1 MNDRDDDEPQEN
13 VFVMKPPPTS
23 KTIDYAGKLNDQ
35 QYQAVMH
42 EKGNALVIAGAGSG
56 KTRVLTYRVTRLIE
70 AGLPPQAIMLVTFTK
85 KAAEEMTG
93 RVQKIVD
100 FPRGKLLSGTFHS
113 VANRFLRK
121 HAKLVGFEHNFTIL
135 DQGDAEQLMRRI
147 LGEVTGKKDP
157 EDKKRYPRPSNLVDM
172 YSRANNL
179 HLQLKEILAGFFP
192 QFIDL
197 EADIGH
203 MLARYV
209 EAKKKNNLMDF
220 DDLLIYFL
228 RLLRTEP
235 SNERIFK
242 QVRHLL
248 VDEYQDV
255 NQLQADI
262 VIELARRAD
271 SSMVVGDDAQSIYS
285 FRGASVRHMLDFEV
299 LLPDVKKYFLTEN
312 YRSTPQILNLANS
325 SIKHNKK
332 QFKKELKTRAKGG
345 GMPQVV
351 PCMDDDEESNF
362 ICQKVLEAAKGGTPF
377 HEQAVLFRAAFQSLI
392 LEKALLTYKI
402 PYAKRAG
409 LRFYETAHVKD
420 VLAFGLVV
428 QNPRNEI
435 AWSRILG
442 LYPGM
447 GPASVERVV
456 AALLESTNPLEGFS
470 TANLK
475 VELKGK
481 RVQADSIARLAS
493 LQAFYKGVA
502 IDGKTGTAIPAEKL
516 PKPDTFFDAVLKTY
530 EPLLKDKYENADD
543 RLLELREFVNIAGKY
558 PTLHELLEEIAISE
572 TFVGETTRQAGKA
585 KDEKPLVL
593 STIHQ
598 AKGLEWDAVYVI
610 GAAETLLPHAL
621 SMDHPDEIEEER
633 RLFYV
638 ASTRAR
644 KELYFT
650 YAQSRWSFNKTTIMR
665 RSSFLDEI
673 ERDEVFQVLKLY
685 YGMGT
690 TRFEDLV

>member
-1 MNDRDDDEPQEN
+1 MSNRDDDELPGN
-13 VFVMKPPPTS
+13 VFVIKPPPVAN
-23 KTIDYAGKLNDQ
+23 TIDYAGKLNDE

-42 EKGNALVIAGAGSG
+42 DKGNAIVVAGAGSG
-56 KTRVLTYRVTRLIE
+56 KTRVLTYRVARLIE
-70 AGLPPQAIMLVTFTK
+70 QGALPQSIMLVTFTK
-85 KAAEEMTG
+85 KAAEEMTS
-93 RVQKIVD
+93 RVQKLVN
-100 FPRGKLLSGTFHS
+100 FARGKLLSGTFHS
-113 VANRFLRK
+113 VANRFLRR
-121 HAKLVGFEHNFTIL
+121 HAKLLGFEPNFTIL
-135 DQGDAEQLMRRI
+135 DDSDAQQLMKKA
-147 LGEVTGKKDP
+147 LGEVTGNKDP
-157 EDKKRYPRPSNLVDM
+157 EEKKRYPRPSDLVNI
-172 YSRANNL
+172 YSRANNM
-179 HLQLKEILAGFFP
+179 HLQVKEILASFYR

-197 EADIGH
+197 EQDISH
-203 MLARYV
+203 ALARYV
-209 EAKKKNNLMDF
+209 DLKKKNNFMDF

-228 RLLRTEP
+228 RLLRMEP
-235 SNERIFK
+235 VNERIFK
-242 QVRHLL
+242 QVRHIL

-262 VIELARRAD
+262 VIEIARRAD
-271 SSMVVGDDAQSIYS
+271 SAMVVGDDAQSIYS
-285 FRGASVRHMLDFEV
+285 FRGASVQHMLDFEV
-299 LLPDVKKYFLTEN
+299 LLPNVRKYFLTEN
-312 YRSTPQILNLANS
+312 YRSTPQILHFANA

-332 QFKKELKTRAKGG
+332 QFKKDLKTRAAKGKL
-345 GMPQVV
+345 PQVV

-362 ICQKVLEAAKGGTPF
+362 ICQKVIETAKSGVPY

-402 PYAKRAG
+402 PYIKRAG
-409 LRFYETAHVKD
+409 LKFYETAHVKD
-420 VLAFGLVV
+420 LLAFGLVV

-456 AALLESTNPLEGFS
+456 AALLQSSQPLACFA

-481 RVQADSIARLAS
+481 RVQADSITRLAS
-493 LQAFYKGVA
+493 LQAFYKSIA
-502 IDGKTGTAIPAEKL
+502 IDEKTGIPIPAEKL
-516 PKPDTFFDAVLKTY
+516 PKPDEFFDAVLKIY
-530 EPLLKDKYENADD
+530 EPLLKDKHEDADD
-543 RLLELREFVNIAGKY
+543 RLLELREFVTIAGKY
-558 PTLHELLEEIAISE
+558 PSLQELLEEIAISE
-572 TFVGETTRQAGKA
+572 TFVGETTKNADKA

-598 AKGLEWDAVYVI
+598 AKGLEWDVVYVI
-610 GAAETLLPHAL
+610 GTAETLLPHAL
-621 SMDHPDEIEEER
+621 SMDHPDDLEEER

-650 YAQSRWSFNKTTIMR
+650 YAQARWSFNKTTIMK

-673 ERDEVFQVLKLY
+673 ERDKVFQVLKLS
-685 YGMGT
+685 YGIGP

>member
-1 MNDRDDDEPQEN
+1 MSDRDEDDLPEN
-13 VFVMKPPPTS
+13 VFVMKPPPVAS
-23 KTIDYAGKLNDQ
+23 KIDYAGKLNEE

-42 EKGNALVIAGAGSG
+42 DKGNALVIAGAGSG
-56 KTRVLTYRVTRLIE
+56 KTRVLTYRVARLIE
-70 AGLPPQAIMLVTFTK
+70 RSVPPQAIMLVTFTK
-85 KAAEEMTG
+85 KAAEEMIS

-100 FPRGKLLSGTFHS
+100 FTRGKLLAGTFHS

-121 HAKLVGFEHNFTIL
+121 YAKLVGFESNFTIL
-135 DQGDAEQLMRRI
+135 DDGDAEQLMKKS

-157 EDKKRYPRPSNLVDM
+157 EDKKRYPRSSNLVDM

-179 HLQLKEILAGFFP
+179 HLQLKDVLANFYP
-192 QFIDL
+192 QFLDL

-203 MLARYV
+203 ILVKYV
-209 EAKKKNNLMDF
+209 DTKKRNNFMDF

-235 SNERIFK
+235 ANERIFR

-285 FRGASVRHMLDFEV
+285 FRGASVQHMLDFEV
-299 LLPDVKKYFLTEN
+299 LLPSVRKYFLTAN
-312 YRSTPQILNLANS
+312 YRSTPQILALANA
-325 SIKHNKK
+325 SIRHNKK
-332 QFKKELKTRAKGG
+332 QFKKELKTTAAKGPF
-345 GMPQVV
+345 PQVV
-351 PCMDDDEESNF
+351 PCMDDDEESGF
-362 ICQKVLEAAKGGTPF
+362 ICQKILDAAKSGTPY
-377 HEQAVLFRAAFQSLI
+377 HEQAVLFRAAFQSLL

-420 VLAFGLVV
+420 MLAFGLVV

-447 GPASVERVV
+447 GPATVERVV
-456 AALLESTNPLEGFS
+456 AALLQSSHPLTSFATG
-470 TANLK
+470 NLK
-475 VELKGK
+475 LELKGK
-481 RVQADSIARLAS
+481 RVQAESISKLAP
-493 LQAFYKGVA
+493 LQSFYKAVA
-502 IDGKTGTAIPAEKL
+502 IDGKTGAPIPAENV
-516 PKPDTFFDAVLKTY
+516 PKPDVFFDAILKVY

-543 RLLELREFVNIAGKY
+543 RLLELREFITIAGKY
-558 PTLHELLEEIAISE
+558 PTLQNLLEEMAISE
-572 TFVGETTRQAGKA
+572 TFVGETTKDSSKP

-598 AKGLEWDAVYVI
+598 AKGLEWDIVYVI
-610 GAAETLLPHAL
+610 GAAENLLPHAL
-621 SMDHPDEIEEER
+621 AMNRPEDIEEER

-644 KELYFT
+644 KELFFT
-650 YAQSRWSFNKTTIMR
+650 YAQSRWSFNKSTIMR

-673 ERDEVFQVLKLY
+673 EQDKVFQVLKLY
-685 YGMGT
+685 YGLGP

>member
-1 MNDRDDDEPQEN
+1 MTDRDEDGVDN
-13 VFVMKPPPTS
+13 VFVMKPPPVAS
-23 KTIDYAGKLNDQ
+23 TIDYAGKLNDE
-35 QYQAVMH
+35 QYKVVMH
-42 EKGNALVIAGAGSG
+42 DRGNAIVIAGAGSG

-70 AGLPPQAIMLVTFTK
+70 RGAPPQSIMLVTFTK
-85 KAAEEMTG
+85 KAAEEMIG
-93 RVQKIVD
+93 RVQKLID

-121 HAKLVGFEHNFTIL
+121 HAKLLGFEPNFTIL
-135 DQGDAEQLMRRI
+135 DESDAQQLMKKA
-147 LGEVTGKKDP
+147 LGEVTGNKDP
-157 EDKKRYPRPSNLVDM
+157 EEKKRYPRPGDLVDI
-172 YSRANNL
+172 YSRANNV
-179 HLQLKEILAGFFP
+179 HMQVKEILASFYR
-192 QFIDL
+192 QFLDL
-197 EADIGH
+197 EQDIGH
-203 MLARYV
+203 ILVRYV
-209 EAKKKNNLMDF
+209 DTKKKNNFMDF

-228 RLLRTEP
+228 RLLRMEP
-235 SNERIFK
+235 VNERIFR
-242 QVRHLL
+242 QVRHVL

-262 VIELARRAD
+262 VIEIARRAD
-271 SSMVVGDDAQSIYS
+271 SAMVVGDDAQSIYS
-285 FRGASVRHMLDFEV
+285 FRGASVQHMLDFEV
-299 LLPDVKKYFLTEN
+299 LLPKVHKYFLTEN
-312 YRSTPQILNLANS
+312 YRSTPQILDFANA
-325 SIKHNKK
+325 SIKHNEK
-332 QFKKELKTRAKGG
+332 QFKKDLKTKAARGKL
-345 GMPQVV
+345 PQVV

-362 ICQKVLEAAKGGTPF
+362 ICQKVLEAAKSGTPY

-402 PYAKRAG
+402 PYIKRAG
-409 LRFYETAHVKD
+409 LKFYETAHVKD
-420 VLAFGLVV
+420 LLAFGLVV

-447 GPASVERVV
+447 GAASVERVV
-456 AALLESTNPLEGFS
+456 AALLQSSQPLASFA

-481 RVQADSIARLAS
+481 RVQADSITKLAS
-493 LQAFYKGVA
+493 LQSFYKDVA
-502 IDGKTGTAIPAEKL
+502 IDGKTGIPIPAEKL
-516 PKPDTFFDAVLKTY
+516 PKPDVFFEAALKIY
-530 EPLLKDKYENADD
+530 EPLLRDVYDDADD
-543 RLLELREFVNIAGKY
+543 RLLELREFVTIASKY
-558 PTLHELLEEIAISE
+558 PTLQELLEEMAISE
-572 TFVGETTRQAGKA
+572 TFVGETVKKADMA

-621 SMDHPDEIEEER
+621 SMDSPDDLEEER

-665 RSSFLDEI
+665 RSSFLDEV
-673 ERDEVFQVLKLY
+673 ERDNVFQVLRLS
-685 YGMGT
+685 YGLGP